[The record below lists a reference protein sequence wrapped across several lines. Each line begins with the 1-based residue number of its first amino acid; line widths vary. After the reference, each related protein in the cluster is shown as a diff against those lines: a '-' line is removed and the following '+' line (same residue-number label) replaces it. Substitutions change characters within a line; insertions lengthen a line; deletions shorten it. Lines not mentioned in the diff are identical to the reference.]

1 LTPTEFDYES
11 ALSHEFEWNGELE
24 TELEMENQGESQGEF
39 ETQPEGETI
48 GRDERVRVTNTRAF
62 PFRFICNLEMNGW
75 PMCSGTLIGP
85 RTVLTAGHCIHGKRP
100 STMRVIPGRNGSLEP
115 LPATQAAAFHLP
127 RAWAPN
133 SPTDYGIIHL
143 RDPIGNSV
151 GFWSRNYRRLTGD
164 AFGTSISTK
173 PLPLAAGTLRVNLSG
188 YPADKP
194 SAARLGCRTPGR
206 NPRCHFTR
214 PGSAGRNRLCGAFQY
229 RAYDKTVRSAG
240 GILTY
245 LDDTCPG
252 HSGSPVWVKRHPSM
266 GGRVLIA
273 IHIAGGTTANR
284 SVRITNPVM
293 RFIVANTV

>member
-1 LTPTEFDYES
+1 MTPSALEYEG
-11 ALSHEFEWNGELE
+11 ALSHELELENEYEGELE
-24 TELEMENQGESQGEF
+24 LENEWESGL
-39 ETQPEGETI
+39 TLPEPEII

-62 PFRFICNLEMNGW
+62 PFRFICNLETRGW

-85 RTVLTAGHCIHGKRP
+85 RTVLTAGHCIHGASP
-100 STMRVIPGRNGSLEP
+100 GSMRVIPGRNGSLEP
-115 LPATQAAAFHLP
+115 LPATQAASFHLP
-127 RAWAPN
+127 RGWAPN
-133 SPTDYGIIHL
+133 TPTDYGIIHL

-151 GFWSRNYRRLTGD
+151 GFWSRAHRRLRGD
-164 AFGTSISTK
+164 ALGTSISSA
-173 PLPLAAGTLRVNLSG
+173 PLPLSAGVLRVNLSG
-188 YPADKP
+188 YPADRP
-194 SAARLGCRTPGR
+194 SSPRLGCRTPGR

-214 PGSAGRNRLCGAFQY
+214 PGAAGRSRLCGAFQY

-273 IHIAGGTTANR
+273 IHIAGGGSANR
-284 SVRITNPVM
+284 SVRITNSVM
-293 RFIVANTV
+293 RFIIAHTV